1 MKPIRAGVVGVGR
14 LGAEHARIL
23 DDLPDFDLVGVH
35 DAVEGRAV
43 EVATACSSRTFHS
56 TESLASECDA
66 VVVAVSTPAH
76 AAVATTC
83 LEHDCHTFVEKPLTR
98 TVDEG
103 AALVDL
109 AARRGTVLGVGHVER
124 FNGIVM
130 ACRPYLSEPR
140 FIESRRLAP
149 FQLRGTDVTVI
160 LDLMIHDIDLVLG
173 FIDRPLKTVQAIGTS
188 VITGSVDMANARLV
202 FEGGAVA
209 DISASRV
216 SLKPLRQL
224 RLYQDTGYF
233 SLDLAARRG
242 VHLRRTD
249 RPLDDVAGI
258 EDLVERV
265 SLEAPEGEPLARELK
280 AFARSVRGESS
291 RLVTGEKGLESLE
304 IAIRITREIEESA
317 HVATQG
323 S

>member
-1 MKPIRAGVVGVGR
+1 VTPIRAGVVGVGR

-23 DDLPDFDLVGVH
+23 GQHEGFELVGVQDRDSH
-35 DAVEGRAV
+35 RAR
-43 EVATACSSRTFHS
+43 EVAAACSTRPFATAS
-56 TESLASECDA
+56 ELASECDA
-66 VVVAVSTPAH
+66 VIVAVSTSAH
-76 AAVATTC
+76 ADVATVC
-83 LEHDCHTFVEKPLTR
+83 LEHDCHTFVEKPLTQ
-98 TVDEG
+98 TVAEG
-103 AALVDL
+103 AALVAL
-109 AARRGTVLGVGHVER
+109 AARRGVVLGVGHVER

-130 ACRPYLSEPR
+130 ACRPYLGTPR

-173 FIDRPLKTVQAIGTS
+173 FVDRPLKNVQAIGTS
-188 VITGSVDMANARLV
+188 VMTGSVDMANARLV

-216 SLKPLRQL
+216 SMKPLRQL
-224 RLYQDTGYF
+224 RLYQETGYF

-249 RPLDDVAGI
+249 RAHGD
-258 EDLVERV
+258 VERV
-265 SLEAPEGEPLARELK
+265 EELFERISLEAPDGEPLAREMD
-280 AFARSVRGESS
+280 AFAEAIRGEPS
-291 RLVTGEKGLESLE
+291 RLVTGKGGLDALE